1 MIIDTRGTEDRKSCS
16 EWRCDQFNLPKDFY
30 NTTLDVHDKPLS
42 PDYNGG
48 IFCYNNGFQCKLR
61 KGFQAPRRK
70 LALRYKIVWVEWDQ
84 QQIHVRFYILD
95 STDFVKTNGFETVH
109 VCLVKF
115 I

>member
-48 IFCYNNGFQCKLR
+48 IFCCNNGFQCKLR

-95 STDFVKTNGFETVH
+95 STDFVITNGFETVH
-109 VCLVKF
+109 VCPVKF